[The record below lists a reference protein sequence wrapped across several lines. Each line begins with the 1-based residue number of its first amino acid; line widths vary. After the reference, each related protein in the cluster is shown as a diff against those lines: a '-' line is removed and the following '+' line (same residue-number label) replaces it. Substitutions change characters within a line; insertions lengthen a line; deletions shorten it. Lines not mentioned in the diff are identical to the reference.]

1 MHFHEKFPYGR
12 SSINTYKCFMNK
24 VPVFKEGHKIVN
36 VKSEIKLNFVA
47 FLENLN
53 FNIAPSEIMPPHY
66 FLLWRQSVG
75 RKREETQF
83 SRCECHEQVD

>member
-1 MHFHEKFPYGR
+1 MPH
-12 SSINTYKCFMNK
+12 T
-24 VPVFKEGHKIVN
+24 VPVFKEGCKIVN
-36 VKSEIKLNFVA
+36 VKSNIKFNFVA

>member
-1 MHFHEKFPYGR
+1 MLHE
-12 SSINTYKCFMNK
+12 
-24 VPVFKEGHKIVN
+24 VPVSKEGHKIVN
-36 VKSEIKLNFVA
+36 VKSKIKFNFVA

-53 FNIAPSEIMPPHY
+53 FNNAPSEIMPLHY